1 MGAAAAV
8 YRIDFAVAPHAL
20 HVDHALIDSHFGYSI
35 LGPGISIFQSFAKF
49 PAILRLLQC
58 GHKLP
63 LKRRKDEMKTP
74 TRYHRTLAACR
85 PLALFTI
92 MTLAPTLVRA
102 QQLSQMFGNG
112 AGAISQV
119 AAVQV
124 AQDQF
129 VTAVINSTG
138 NLEVIAWYANL
149 NTKQLVRQGTW
160 VDGPVATGLP
170 PQYPAIA
177 ISSPFALHA
186 GSSGVFTTAAINWS
200 SNALDIIYWK
210 LQPNGT
216 ISKIDE
222 TSQHGATAVSIAS
235 VYYTQ
240 NGYPQ
245 FVTAIRNF
253 SGDLEVSLWYVDPT
267 YGIELSGN
275 TAYAGAINAVSIACL
290 QDSNSDVITAVSNSA
305 SNLELI
311 KWFYSGSTVTRG
323 NTTYTSTYAI
333 NNVAVA
339 PGIPT
344 FNDPPY
350 PVNAFYTA
358 SPDNLTIVS
367 PWNQYLGLQGSVTTG
382 SAMWL
387 ALAAHNTAAIMVST
401 PQNPIL
407 YDSGGPYSLGVFDQN
422 NSNQFSQVAGALGP
436 YATTVGIAWV
446 DTSSPNNNIFAVA
459 YRNSYG
465 NLQIRLWNYL
475 PACSPNCGG

>member
-1 MGAAAAV
+1 
-8 YRIDFAVAPHAL
+8 
-20 HVDHALIDSHFGYSI
+20 
-35 LGPGISIFQSFAKF
+35 
-49 PAILRLLQC
+49 
-58 GHKLP
+58 
-63 LKRRKDEMKTP
+63 MKTP
-74 TRYHRTLAACR
+74 TRYHRAQAACR
-85 PLALFTI
+85 LLALLTI

-138 NLEVIAWYANL
+138 NLEVIAWHANL
-149 NTKQLVRQGTW
+149 STKQLARQGTW
-160 VDGPVATGLP
+160 VAGPVGTWFAYE
-170 PQYPAIA
+170 YPAIA
-177 ISSPFALHA
+177 ISSPFALNA
-186 GSSGVFTTAAINWS
+186 GVSGVFTTAAINTDGS
-200 SNALDIIYWK
+200 LDIIYWE

-222 TSQHGATAVSIAS
+222 IAQTGDASAVSIAS

-245 FVTAIRNF
+245 FVTAIRNG
-253 SGDLEVSLWYVDPT
+253 SGDLEVSLWYVDPN
-267 YGIELSGN
+267 YGLELSG

-323 NTTYTSTYAI
+323 NTTYTSTNAYY
-333 NNVAVA
+333 NVAVA
-339 PGIPT
+339 PGIAT
-344 FNDPPY
+344 LNDPPY

-358 SPDNLTIVS
+358 SPDMENYTTVS
-367 PWNQYLGLQGSVTTG
+367 AWNQYMGLQGSATTG
-382 SAMWL
+382 GALWL
-387 ALAAHNTAAIMVST
+387 AMAAHNSAAIMVST
-401 PQNPIL
+401 PFNPIL
-407 YDSGGPYSLGVFDQN
+407 YESGGTYSLGVFDQN
-422 NSNQFSQVAGALGP
+422 NSNQFSQVTGALGP
-436 YATTVGIAWV
+436 YATSVSIAWV

-465 NLQIRLWNYL
+465 NLQIRLWDYL
-475 PACSPNCGG
+475 PACSPNC